1 MAVNKAPAA
10 SFDNR
15 SGAEGEVTEREYQA
29 TLNRAVED
37 TESEIFA
44 DALGEDE
51 LDNDA
56 DTSLEDMGEGLEGE
70 VEDDAKED
78 AQGEGEGE
86 EAEGGEGEEA
96 DPSTRAQDAEGEAQ
110 EQPRDQRGQF
120 QEREPTVPSYRVR
133 EQTQRATAAE
143 ERAQLLERQV
153 AEMNGRLAELSAR
166 ANAPPPRQQQAEA
179 PKPEPDVFSEP
190 DAWKQWNREQQAQI
204 ARQEAQQLFFQFERQ
219 QQERESRRIDQAF
232 ITAANGPR
240 GFEVAPAY
248 QAFLAAHDPRNP
260 YHVAAVQRVTSAPDP
275 AQAMLD
281 WWDQNGGPEYR
292 EQVYQQVAP
301 RMQQRNNG
309 ARQPQ
314 GQQSFD
320 QRSGPRQVFRPAQ
333 RLPSLN
339 SATGSNSQRVSDP
352 EMLDGSDDAI
362 FRFGTRR

>member
-1 MAVNKAPAA
+1 MAVNRAPAA
-10 SFDNR
+10 QSSTNPAD
-15 SGAEGEVTEREYQA
+15 GEVTEREYQA

-37 TESEIFA
+37 TEQEIFA

-70 VEDDAKED
+70 IEDDAGE
-78 AQGEGEGE
+78 GEGEGE

-110 EQPRDQRGQF
+110 EEQPRDQRGQF
-120 QEREPTVPSYRVR
+120 RDREPAVPPGRLR
-133 EQTQRATAAE
+133 EQTQRATVAE
-143 ERAQLLERQV
+143 ERAQLLQRQLD
-153 AEMNGRLAELSAR
+153 EMNGRLAELSAR
-166 ANAPPPRQQQAEA
+166 ANAPQPRQQQTEAPA
-179 PKPEPDVFSEP
+179 PKPDMFSDPEGYER
-190 DAWKQWNREQQAQI
+190 WVLEQAERRVQTQVEQ
-204 ARQEAQQLFFQFERQ
+204 RFSQFERQ
-219 QQERESRRIDQAF
+219 QQERENRRIDQAF
-232 ITAANGPR
+232 VTAANGPR

-260 YHVAAVQRVTSAPDP
+260 HHVAAVQRVTNAPDP

-292 EQVYQQVAP
+292 ERIYEQVAP
-301 RMQQRNNG
+301 RVQRNGASASAQHG

-314 GQQSFD
+314 GQQ
-320 QRSGPRQVFRPAQ
+320 QPRQVFRPAQ

-352 EMLDGSDDAI
+352 EMLDGSDQSI
-362 FRFGTRR
+362 FRYGTRP